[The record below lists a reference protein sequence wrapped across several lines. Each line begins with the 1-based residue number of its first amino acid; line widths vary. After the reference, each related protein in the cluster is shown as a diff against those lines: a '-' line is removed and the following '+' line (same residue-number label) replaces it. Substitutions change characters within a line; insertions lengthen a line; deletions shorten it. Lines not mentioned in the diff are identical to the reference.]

1 MSSIVGIDLGT
12 TNSVLSIFEGG
23 HAVVIANAEGSRVTP
38 SVIAYTE
45 KEGILVGDMA
55 RRQSLVNPKGTI
67 YSIKRFM
74 GKRYDEVPEADRKS
88 VAYETCDQL
97 NGDLGVRVNGRIYSP
112 SEISAQVLS
121 KFKLQAEQYLG
132 HPVDEAVITVPA
144 YFNDA
149 QRRATQVAGEIAGLK
164 VRRIINEP
172 TAAALAYGVDKDK
185 DEKVA
190 IYDFGGGTFD
200 ISILEIA
207 EGVIEVLAT
216 NGDAHLGGDD
226 IDQAIVDYLAD
237 QFQREN
243 NMDIRG
249 DALILQRLREA
260 AEKAKT
266 ELSSMVQT
274 EIYLPFL
281 TADQT
286 GPKHLRVQLTRA
298 RLDEMMMPLVERSLA
313 CCKQAFDDAGLKP
326 SDVAEVLLVGGSTR
340 IPLVQREAERFF
352 GKAPNHSLNPDEV
365 VAIGAAIQGGVLAG
379 DVHDIVLLD
388 VTPLTLGVAA
398 NGGLMVS
405 LIDRNT
411 TIPTK
416 KTKLFSTTVDN
427 QSSVTI
433 NVYQGERQF
442 ASENRFLGQFELA
455 GIEPA
460 PRAVPQIEVA
470 FDIDANGVLRVSATN
485 KKTGKAESLV
495 LMGAGGLTDDEI
507 RSAIADAESAR
518 QDDEK
523 RKERLVAKNKAQSFI
538 FGIARMSRE
547 NEADAAEDL
556 KIETKS
562 LLERADA
569 TLANDDLTAQAL
581 EELNNDLSS
590 CSCKWYEIV
599 YAKEA
604 KEREAQAQAEQEEAA
619 RQAGQQA
626 NPGNGAGNENPQE
639 QQ

>member
-12 TNSVLSIFEGG
+12 TNSVLSIYEGG
-23 HAVVIANAEGSRVTP
+23 HATVIANAEGSRVTP
-38 SVIAYTE
+38 SVVAYTE

-55 RRQSLVNPKGTI
+55 RRQSLVNPLGTI

-74 GKRYDEVPEADRKS
+74 GKRYDEVSESDKKS

-97 NGDLGVRVNGRIYSP
+97 NGDLGVRINGRVYSP
-112 SEISAQVLS
+112 SEISAQVLL
-121 KFKLQAEQYLG
+121 KFKQNAEQYLG
-132 HPVDEAVITVPA
+132 RPVDEAVITVPA

-226 IDQAIVDYLAD
+226 IDQAIVDYLLD
-237 QFQREN
+237 QFEREN
-243 NMDIRG
+243 KMSVKG
-249 DALILQRLREA
+249 DALILQRVREA
-260 AEKAKT
+260 AEKAKM

-274 EIYLPFL
+274 EVYLPFL
-281 TADQT
+281 TADQS
-286 GPKHLRVQLTRA
+286 GPKHLRAQLTRA
-298 RLDEMMMPLVERSLA
+298 QLDSMMMPLVERSLA
-313 CCKQAFDDAGLKP
+313 CCKRAFEDAGLKP
-326 SDVAEVLLVGGSTR
+326 GDVSEVLLVGGSTR
-340 IPLVQREAERFF
+340 IPLVQREVERYF

-388 VTPLTLGVAA
+388 VTPLTLGVEA

-442 ASENRFLGQFELA
+442 AAENRFLGQFELA
-455 GIEPA
+455 DIEPA
-460 PRAVPQIEVA
+460 PRAVPQIEVC

-485 KKTGKAESLV
+485 KKTNKTESLV

-507 RSAIADAESAR
+507 RSAIADAEVAR
-518 QDDEK
+518 QEDEK
-523 RKERLVAKNKAQSFI
+523 RKEKLVAKNKAQSFVFSI
-538 FGIARMSRE
+538 SRMLRE
-547 NEADAAEDL
+547 LGDEVEQEL
-556 KIETKS
+556 KTSTQS
-562 LLERADA
+562 LLERAEAVLADDA
-569 TLANDDLTAQAL
+569 LTMEQL
-581 EELNNDLSS
+581 ESINNDLSS
-590 CSCKWYEIV
+590 CSCQWYEYA

-604 KEREAQAQAEQEEAA
+604 KEREAQEQAQSQNTGESAESSDESDK
-619 RQAGQQA
+619 G
-626 NPGNGAGNENPQE
+626 
-639 QQ
+639 

>member
-12 TNSVLSIFEGG
+12 TNSVLSIYEGG
-23 HAVVIANAEGSRVTP
+23 HATVIANAEGSRVTP
-38 SVIAYTE
+38 SVVAYTE

-55 RRQSLVNPKGTI
+55 RRQSLINPLGTI

-74 GKRYDEVPEADRKS
+74 GKRYDEVSESDKKS

-97 NGDLGVRVNGRIYSP
+97 NGDLGVRINGRVYSP
-112 SEISAQVLS
+112 SEISAQVLL
-121 KFKLQAEQYLG
+121 KFKQNAEQYLG
-132 HPVDEAVITVPA
+132 RPVDEAVITVPA

-226 IDQAIVDYLAD
+226 IDQAIVDYLLD
-237 QFQREN
+237 QFEREN
-243 NMDIRG
+243 RMSVKG
-249 DALILQRLREA
+249 DALILQRVREA
-260 AEKAKT
+260 AEKAKM

-274 EIYLPFL
+274 EVYLPFL
-281 TADQT
+281 TADQS
-286 GPKHLRVQLTRA
+286 GPKHLRAQLTRA
-298 RLDEMMMPLVERSLA
+298 QLDSMMMPLVERSLA
-313 CCKQAFDDAGLKP
+313 CCKRAFEDAGLKP
-326 SDVAEVLLVGGSTR
+326 GDVSEVLLVGGSTR
-340 IPLVQREAERFF
+340 IPLVQREVERYF

-388 VTPLTLGVAA
+388 VTPLTLGVEA

-442 ASENRFLGQFELA
+442 AAENRFLGQFELA
-455 GIEPA
+455 DIEPA
-460 PRAVPQIEVA
+460 PRAVPQIEVC

-485 KKTGKAESLV
+485 KKTNKTESLV

-507 RSAIADAESAR
+507 RSAIADAEVAR
-518 QDDEK
+518 QEDEK
-523 RKERLVAKNKAQSFI
+523 RKEKLVAKNKAQSFVFSI
-538 FGIARMSRE
+538 SRMLRE
-547 NEADAAEDL
+547 LGDEVEQEL
-556 KIETKS
+556 KTSTQS
-562 LLERADA
+562 LLERAEAVLADDA
-569 TLANDDLTAQAL
+569 LTMEQL
-581 EELNNDLSS
+581 ESINNDLSS
-590 CSCKWYEIV
+590 CSCQWYEYA

-604 KEREAQAQAEQEEAA
+604 KEREAQEQAQSQNTGESAESSDESDK
-619 RQAGQQA
+619 G
-626 NPGNGAGNENPQE
+626 
-639 QQ
+639 

>member
-12 TNSVLSIFEGG
+12 TNSVLSIYEGG
-23 HAVVIANAEGSRVTP
+23 HATVIANAEGSRVTP
-38 SVIAYTE
+38 SVVAYTE

-55 RRQSLVNPKGTI
+55 RRQSLVNPLGTI

-74 GKRYDEVPEADRKS
+74 GKRYDEVSESDKKS

-97 NGDLGVRVNGRIYSP
+97 NGDLGVRINGRVYSP
-112 SEISAQVLS
+112 SEISAQVLL
-121 KFKLQAEQYLG
+121 KFKQNAEQYLG

-185 DEKVA
+185 EEKVA

-226 IDQAIVDYLAD
+226 IDQAIVDYLLD
-237 QFQREN
+237 QFEREN
-243 NMDIRG
+243 KMSVKG
-249 DALILQRLREA
+249 DALILQRVREA
-260 AEKAKT
+260 AEKAKM

-274 EIYLPFL
+274 EVYLPFL
-281 TADQT
+281 TADQS
-286 GPKHLRVQLTRA
+286 GPKHLRAQLTRA
-298 RLDEMMMPLVERSLA
+298 QLDSMMMPLVERSLA
-313 CCKQAFDDAGLKP
+313 CCKRAFEDAGLKP
-326 SDVAEVLLVGGSTR
+326 GDVSEVLLVGGSTR
-340 IPLVQREAERFF
+340 IPLVQREVERYF

-388 VTPLTLGVAA
+388 VTPLTLGVEA

-442 ASENRFLGQFELA
+442 AAENRFLGQFELA
-455 GIEPA
+455 DIEPA
-460 PRAVPQIEVA
+460 PRAVPQIEVC

-485 KKTGKAESLV
+485 KKTNKTESLV

-507 RSAIADAESAR
+507 RSAIADAEVAR
-518 QDDEK
+518 QEDEK
-523 RKERLVAKNKAQSFI
+523 RKEKLVAKNKAQSFVFSI
-538 FGIARMSRE
+538 SRMLRE
-547 NEADAAEDL
+547 LGDEVEQEL
-556 KIETKS
+556 KTS
-562 LLERADA
+562 TQTLLERAEAVLADDA
-569 TLANDDLTAQAL
+569 LTQEQL
-581 EELNNDLSS
+581 ESLNNDLSS
-590 CSCKWYEIV
+590 CSCQWYEYA

-604 KEREAQAQAEQEEAA
+604 KEREAQEQAQSQNTGESAESSDESDK
-619 RQAGQQA
+619 G
-626 NPGNGAGNENPQE
+626 
-639 QQ
+639 

>member
-12 TNSVLSIFEGG
+12 TNSVLSIYEGG
-23 HAVVIANAEGSRVTP
+23 HATVIANAEGSRVTP
-38 SVIAYTE
+38 SVVAYTE

-55 RRQSLVNPKGTI
+55 RRQSLVNPLGTI

-74 GKRYDEVPEADRKS
+74 GKRYDEVSESDKKS

-97 NGDLGVRVNGRIYSP
+97 NGDLGVRINGRVYSP
-112 SEISAQVLS
+112 SEISAQVLL
-121 KFKLQAEQYLG
+121 KFKQNAEQYLG
-132 HPVDEAVITVPA
+132 RPVDEAVITVPA

-226 IDQAIVDYLAD
+226 IDQAIVDYLLD
-237 QFQREN
+237 QFEREN
-243 NMDIRG
+243 KMSVKG
-249 DALILQRLREA
+249 DALILQRVREA
-260 AEKAKT
+260 AEKAKM

-274 EIYLPFL
+274 EVYLPFL
-281 TADQT
+281 TADQS
-286 GPKHLRVQLTRA
+286 GPKHLRAQLTRA
-298 RLDEMMMPLVERSLA
+298 QLDSMMMPLVERSLA
-313 CCKQAFDDAGLKP
+313 CCKRAFEDAGLKP
-326 SDVAEVLLVGGSTR
+326 GDVSEVLLVGGSTR
-340 IPLVQREAERFF
+340 IPLVQREVERYF

-388 VTPLTLGVAA
+388 VTPLTLGVEA

-442 ASENRFLGQFELA
+442 AAENRFLGQFELA
-455 GIEPA
+455 DIEPA
-460 PRAVPQIEVA
+460 PRAVPQIEVC

-485 KKTGKAESLV
+485 KKTNKTESLV

-507 RSAIADAESAR
+507 RSAIADAEVAR
-518 QDDEK
+518 QEDEK
-523 RKERLVAKNKAQSFI
+523 RKEKLVAKNKAQSFVFSI
-538 FGIARMSRE
+538 SRMLRE
-547 NEADAAEDL
+547 LGDEVEQEL
-556 KIETKS
+556 KTSTQS
-562 LLERADA
+562 LLERAEAVMADDA
-569 TLANDDLTAQAL
+569 LTMEQL
-581 EELNNDLSS
+581 ESINNDLSS
-590 CSCKWYEIV
+590 CSCQWYEYA

-604 KEREAQAQAEQEEAA
+604 KEREAQEQAQSQNTGESAESSDESDK
-619 RQAGQQA
+619 G
-626 NPGNGAGNENPQE
+626 
-639 QQ
+639 

>member
-55 RRQSLVNPKGTI
+55 RRQSLVNPKGTV

-237 QFQREN
+237 QFRREN

-398 NGGLMVS
+398 NGGLMVA

-507 RSAIADAESAR
+507 RSAIADAEAAR

-626 NPGNGAGNENPQE
+626 NPGNGAGNEDPQE